1 MSSILLIEEMLPSQ
15 SNIIVESAT
24 EGKNCYLN
32 GIFMQG
38 GIRNRNKRIY
48 SVTEISKAVESA
60 QATIKETN
68 GIFGELD
75 HPQSLNINLD
85 RISHVIT
92 DLRMEGNNA
101 IGRARLL
108 DTPMGRIARTLA
120 DSGVRI
126 GVSSRG
132 AGSINEEGEVSGF
145 TLITVDLVA
154 TPSAPDAMPLS
165 VYESLDRSRNGN
177 QILSLSEAV
186 KEDPAAQKYFVQEM
200 KKFIEQS
207 FIYTK
212 K

>member
-60 QATIKETN
+60 QVTIKETN